1 MPFLLAT
8 PTILVSFPFMVAVN
22 SVGVEP
28 KSESFTSSLAGTCQ
42 ELENERSEAFSFT
55 IACAYGSDWEHE
67 PALPVTK
74 YNRPAASSIVGA
86 PQTPFPVQPLGVVLK
101 ICWIAPV
108 VAFNWII
115 WPCTRGQS
123 PKEAM
128 PT

>member
-1 MPFLLAT
+1 MPFLLGTA
-8 PTILVSFPFMVAVN
+8 TILVGTPFMVALN

-55 IACAYGSDWEHE
+55 IEVAYGSDWEHE

-74 YNRPAASSIVGA
+74 YIRPVASSIVGA
-86 PQTPFPVQPLGVVLK
+86 PQTPAPVQPLLGVVLK

-108 VAFNWII
+108 VAFN
-115 WPCTRGQS
+115 
-123 PKEAM
+123 
-128 PT
+128 